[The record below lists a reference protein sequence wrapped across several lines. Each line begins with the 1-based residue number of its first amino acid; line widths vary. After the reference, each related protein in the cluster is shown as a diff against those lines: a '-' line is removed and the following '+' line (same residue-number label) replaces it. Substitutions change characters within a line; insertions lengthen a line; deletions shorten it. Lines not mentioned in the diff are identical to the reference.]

1 MKTEAA
7 PLSGVPLA
15 LTAIA
20 LATATFM
27 QILDSAIANVALP
40 TIAGNLGVSTDDSTW
55 MITAFAA
62 ANGVSVPLTG
72 WLMARFGVVR
82 TFVVSVVLFTI
93 ASMLCGIAWDLP
105 SLVIF
110 RLLQG
115 GVSGPM
121 IPGSQ
126 ALLIM
131 IFPPQKRGL
140 ALGVWSTTTL
150 VAPIVGPILGGYICD
165 TTYWGL
171 IFLINGPVGVVC
183 ALGSWLPLRRRET
196 PTRKLP
202 VDVVGLGL
210 LSIWVAAL
218 QCVLDLG
225 KNADWFNS
233 PIIVVLAIVATVGFI
248 AWLIWELTDAHPI
261 VDLSLFRYRNF
272 GLGVTALSLGFATFF
287 AINLLQPLWL
297 QMNLAYTATW
307 AGLVAAPSGVVAVL
321 LTPVATRFAGKVDER
336 LIGSFAFVAL
346 AVAYFMRS
354 GFTTNADFPH
364 LAAPL
369 LAQGAALSVF
379 FLAMLTI
386 TLDGIPPERT
396 PAATGL
402 LNFVRITLSGFAAS
416 LITTV
421 WDRRESLHQTHL
433 AEAATAS
440 GPAYG
445 AAVQRLQ
452 ALGFTAQQS
461 TALIDRQLTG
471 QAYLLS
477 ATEIFWACG
486 WISLSLIGLIWIA
499 RRPRGQ
505 GAPVAA
511 AD

>member
-1 MKTEAA
+1 
-7 PLSGVPLA
+7 
-15 LTAIA
+15 
-20 LATATFM
+20 
-27 QILDSAIANVALP
+27 
-40 TIAGNLGVSTDDSTW
+40 
-55 MITAFAA
+55 
-62 ANGVSVPLTG
+62 
-72 WLMARFGVVR
+72 
-82 TFVVSVVLFTI
+82 
-93 ASMLCGIAWDLP
+93 
-105 SLVIF
+105 
-110 RLLQG
+110 
-115 GVSGPM
+115 
-121 IPGSQ
+121 
-126 ALLIM
+126 
-131 IFPPQKRGL
+131 
-140 ALGVWSTTTL
+140 
-150 VAPIVGPILGGYICD
+150 
-165 TTYWGL
+165 
-171 IFLINGPVGVVC
+171 
-183 ALGSWLPLRRRET
+183 
-196 PTRKLP
+196 
-202 VDVVGLGL
+202 
-210 LSIWVAAL
+210 
-218 QCVLDLG
+218 
-225 KNADWFNS
+225 
-233 PIIVVLAIVATVGFI
+233 
-248 AWLIWELTDAHPI
+248 
-261 VDLSLFRYRNF
+261 
-272 GLGVTALSLGFATFF
+272 VTALSLGFATFF

-354 GFTTNADFPH
+354 GFTSNADFPH

-452 ALGFTAQQS
+452 ALGYTAQQS
-461 TALIDRQLTG
+461 AALIDRQLMG